1 MTTNNKIITRK
12 RNKIH
17 TRKRNKIQN
26 KKQNKKQN
34 KIHTKKKLKR
44 IYNKNDYSCSNGM
57 LTSVW
62 GPSMWHTLHT
72 ISFNYP
78 VNPSKNDVKNY
89 KNFILNLQHILPC
102 SYCRENLKNNFKK
115 FPLKNNHMKNRDTFS
130 YYIYQ
135 LHERIN
141 KCLNKV
147 SNLSYRDVKERYEHF
162 RSRCTI
168 ENEKNK
174 IFNFN
179 KKEKGCTE
187 PLYGKKSK
195 CIIKIVPSDL
205 KCNTFQID
213 KKCIKHR

>member
-12 RNKIH
+12 RNKIQ
-17 TRKRNKIQN
+17 TRKRNKIQIKKGTKKIHKNLKNVYN
-26 KKQNKKQN
+26 KK
-34 KIHTKKKLKR
+34 
-44 IYNKNDYSCSNGM
+44 DYSSSNGM

-78 VNPSKNDVKNY
+78 VNPSKKDVKNY

-102 SYCRENLKNNFKK
+102 SYCRENLKKNFKK
-115 FPLKNNHMKNRDTFS
+115 FPLKNIHMKNRDTFS

-147 SNLSYRDVKERYEHF
+147 SNLSYADVKERYEHF

>member
-1 MTTNNKIITRK
+1 MVFIKLFYYYIMTTNNKIITRK
-12 RNKIH
+12 RNKIQ
-17 TRKRNKIQN
+17 RKKGTKKIHKNLKNVYN
-26 KKQNKKQN
+26 KK
-34 KIHTKKKLKR
+34 
-44 IYNKNDYSCSNGM
+44 DYSSSNGM

-78 VNPSKNDVKNY
+78 VNPSKKDVKNY

-115 FPLKNNHMKNRDTFS
+115 FPLKNIHMKNRDTFS

-147 SNLSYRDVKERYEHF
+147 SNLSYADVKERYEHF
-162 RSRCTI
+162 RSRCII